1 MSIQFSSFCDFFLVF
16 NIINKTSV
24 PIAVATIYTIFQR
37 KLVDNVD
44 KPVYKSQSFILSHF
58 SMWITMFSI
67 LWKLSAKIHFLYN
80 LYKFTFVKRFSPK
93 RYILKISENRAG
105 ANTGVRSAPT
115 YCNKRCRAS
124 HASVCNTKRMP

>member
-24 PIAVATIYTIFQR
+24 PIAVTVIYTIFML

-44 KPVYKSQSFILSHF
+44 KPVYKSQSFIFSHF

-105 ANTGVRSAPT
+105 ANTVTLREST
-115 YCNKRCRAS
+115 YRNKRCHTS
-124 HASVCNTKRMP
+124 